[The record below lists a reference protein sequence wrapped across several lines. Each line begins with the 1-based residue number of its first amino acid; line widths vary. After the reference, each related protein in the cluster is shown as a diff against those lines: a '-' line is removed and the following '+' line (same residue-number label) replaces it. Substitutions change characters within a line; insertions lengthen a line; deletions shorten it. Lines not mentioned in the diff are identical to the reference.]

1 MKTKMHR
8 RNYKHISQYF
18 GWDFIE
24 LCAFKGEEKGGK
36 RGRTKYRKKLR
47 RIVRKIEKREVQQI
61 INSEI

>member
-1 MKTKMHR
+1 MHR
-8 RNYKHISQYF
+8 RNYKHISQHF

-24 LCAFKGEEKGGK
+24 LCDWKSQSCGVK

-47 RIVRKIEKREVQQI
+47 KIVRKIEKREVQRI

>member
-1 MKTKMHR
+1 MYR
-8 RNYKHISQYF
+8 RNYKHISHHF

-24 LCAFKGEEKGGK
+24 LCDWKSQSRGAK

>member
-1 MKTKMHR
+1 MKR
-8 RNYKHISQYF
+8 RNYKHISVHF

-24 LCAFKGEEKGGK
+24 LCDWKGQCKGVR

-47 RIVRKIEKREVQQI
+47 KIVRKIEKREVQRI